1 MANWVL
7 WALASA
13 VFAALTAIL
22 GKIGV
27 ESVDSDLATLIR
39 TAVVIV
45 LLAFIVVGTGAYR
58 KAGAVGSRSFVFLVL
73 SGLATGASWLC
84 YYRALKLGPASRVA
98 PIDKMSVVLV
108 SIFAV
113 AFLHERLSVS
123 SWMGVLLIGMGGV
136 LLSLQ
141 R

>member
-1 MANWVL
+1 M
-7 WALASA
+7 
-13 VFAALTAIL
+13 
-22 GKIGV
+22 

-45 LLAFIVVGTGAYR
+45 LLALIVVGTGAYR
-58 KAGAVGSRSFVFLVL
+58 KAGAVGSRSLVFLVL

-113 AFLHERLSVS
+113 VFLHERLSVL
-123 SWMGVLLIGMGGV
+123 SWMGVLLIGTGGV